1 MILKIGGRKVDITE
15 TASKRNGSEID
26 AMTEEKKNDAF
37 IQLTRDVGP
46 MTLTSLTE
54 KSPTSISVLMFLWDN
69 MDDSHTIMVSQ
80 AVIAEALNKS
90 RQTIGNAVKV
100 LEEEQVIGI
109 GKVGQANVYLIN
121 PQAAWRNGYVK
132 DNTINFHGNV
142 VLGKGENDHLFK
154 QFYDFR
160 PD

>member
-15 TASKRNGSEID
+15 TASKRNGSEIA

-90 RQTIGNAVKV
+90 RQTIGSARS
-100 LEEEQVIGI
+100 EEHTSELQSRFELV
-109 GKVGQANVYLIN
+109 
-121 PQAAWRNGYVK
+121 
-132 DNTINFHGNV
+132 
-142 VLGKGENDHLFK
+142 
-154 QFYDFR
+154 
-160 PD
+160 